1 MDPATEQTMHA
12 GAGPR
17 VSFAAAEGA
26 SYRAQRDVS
35 RATPGTEPGKLGGV
49 TADFADWLPS

>member
-1 MDPATEQTMHA
+1 MHA

-17 VSFAAAEGA
+17 VSFAAAEGPA
-26 SYRAQRDVS
+26 YRADRDVFPLPPS
-35 RATPGTEPGKLGGV
+35 TDPGKLGDV